1 MYHLFKTMIIF
12 AWSRYLEKLLHT
24 KVKLLRKWIA
34 LVLQEKIHG
43 LPSKS
48 KCPSD
53 RKHSVVVIIAVNSIS
68 FYETAICREI
78 LSKCFFVSVFV
89 NS

>member
-68 FYETAICREI
+68 FQETAIYRERYLANI
-78 LSKCFFVSVFV
+78 FLSVFL
-89 NS
+89 

>member
-68 FYETAICREI
+68 FQETAICRERYLANI
-78 LSKCFFVSVFV
+78 FLSVFL
-89 NS
+89 